1 MNYATP
7 FLALFLAAAG
17 GFSET
22 RVTEL
27 GKERF
32 EVNFPSGGALRMKVR
47 GGGVKISG
55 GDENKILVRYEGDNA
70 GQFKNVKVSL
80 QTTGTRGA
88 LEISGGPRNEFRIV
102 IQIPRKTAIE
112 VRVPGGDLNVEGI
125 EGDKD
130 VELTAGNLTLRAGN
144 PQEYGP
150 VDASV
155 YAGGLSAGPFA
166 DSQGGLFNSFKHQG
180 PGRYRLHAH
189 VGAGDLT
196 LK

>member
-7 FLALFLAAAG
+7 FLALLLVPAG
-17 GFSET
+17 AFSDS
-22 RVTEL
+22 RVTEV

-32 EVNFPSGGALRMKVR
+32 EAAFPSEGMLRMKVR
-47 GGGVKISG
+47 AGAVRIFG
-55 GDENKILVRYEGDNA
+55 GDDNKILVRYEGDNA
-70 GQFKNVKVSL
+70 DQVKHVKVRL
-80 QTTGTRGA
+80 ETTGTRGE
-88 LEISGGPRNEFRIV
+88 LEISGGPRNEFRIL
-102 IQIPRKTAIE
+102 IQVPRKTGLH

-130 VELTAGNLTLRAGN
+130 VELTGGSLTLRAGN
-144 PQEYGP
+144 PQDYGP

-155 YAGGLSAGPFA
+155 YAGGLNPGPFA
-166 DSQGGLFNSFKHQG
+166 NSQGGLFNSFKRQG

>member
-7 FLALFLAAAG
+7 FLALLLVPAG
-17 GFSET
+17 GFSDS
-22 RVTEL
+22 RITEV

-32 EVNFPSGGALRMKVR
+32 EAAFPSGGALRIKVR
-47 GGGVKISG
+47 GGGIKIFG
-55 GDENKILVRYEGDNA
+55 GDDNKILVRYEGDNA
-70 GQFKNVKVSL
+70 DLVKSVRVRL
-80 QTTGTRGA
+80 ETTGTRGE
-88 LEISGGPRNEFRIV
+88 LEVSGGPRSEFRIL
-102 IQIPRKTAIE
+102 IQVPRKTGLH
-112 VRVPGGDLNVEGI
+112 VRVPGGDLSVEGI

-130 VELTAGNLTLRAGN
+130 VELAGGSLTLRAGN
-144 PQEYGP
+144 PQDYGS

-155 YAGGLSAGPFA
+155 YAGGLNPGPFA
-166 DSQGGLFNSFKHQG
+166 RSQGGLFNSFRHQG

>member
-1 MNYATP
+1 MNYAAP
-7 FLALFLAAAG
+7 FLVFLLAAAS
-17 GFSET
+17 GFSDT
-22 RVTEL
+22 RVTEV

-32 EVNFPSGGALRMKVR
+32 EADFPSGGALRIKVR
-47 GGGVKISG
+47 GGGIKIFG
-55 GDENKILVRYEGDNA
+55 GDENKIMVRYEGDNA
-70 GQFKNVKVSL
+70 DQVKNVKVRL
-80 QTTGTRGA
+80 ETIGTRGE
-88 LEISGGPRNEFRIV
+88 LEISGGPRNEFRIM
-102 IQIPRKTAIE
+102 IQVPRKTGIV

-130 VELTAGNLTLRAGN
+130 VELTGGSLTLRAGD
-144 PQEYGP
+144 PQQYGR

-155 YAGGLSAGPFA
+155 YAGGLNPGPFA
-166 DSQGGLFNSFKHQG
+166 NSQGGLFNSFKHQG